1 MATTQDTLHA
11 AADGRKLNDPAMLK
25 RRYAAEWRFKA
36 YGLGALG
43 IALFFLVV
51 LFYSIISQGW
61 TAFLQTNIKLDVAL
75 NEADFQDADG
85 QITEQSIR
93 VADYTKMA
101 RDALQSTLG
110 LESPTRPEKRDL
122 RGLLSRGVDVQIRN
136 KIESDRSVIGQTVPV
151 WVLANGEVDALIK
164 GSIDRNT
171 PEERRQLNNKQ
182 LAWIDKLI
190 AEGRLEKQFNTG
202 LFTYGA
208 SSQPETAGLAVA
220 LIGSFFMMLIV
231 ALVAVPIGVAAAAY
245 LEEFAPKNTFTDIIE
260 VNINN
265 LAAVPSIV
273 FGLLGLAVFINF
285 MGLPRSASLVGG
297 LVLSLMTLPTVII
310 ATRAAIRAVPPSI
323 REAALGVGA
332 SKMQTLFHHVLPLA
346 LPGILT
352 GTIIGLVQALG
363 ETAPLLM
370 IGLVAFVVDYPT
382 TPLDPAT
389 ALPVQIYMWASS
401 AERGFVERTMGA
413 TIVLLMFLFVMN
425 AAAVYLRRKFER
437 KW

>member
-1 MATTQDTLHA
+1 
-11 AADGRKLNDPAMLK
+11 MLK

-122 RGLLSRGVDVQIRN
+122 RGLLSRGVDVQIRS

>member
-61 TAFLQTNIKLDVAL
+61 TAFLQTNIKLEVAL

-136 KIESDRSVIGQTVPV
+136 KIESDRSLIGQTVPV

>member
-122 RGLLSRGVDVQIRN
+122 RGLLSRGVDVQIRS